1 MILVGTAAPAVLQNS
16 PSGAL
21 AGFIVSIIIIG
32 FATGTIKANVSP
44 LVAEQIPDSRE
55 VVKTLP
61 SGEKVI
67 VDPNLTIQRV
77 FMYFYLVRQ
86 CLN

>member
-1 MILVGTAAPAVLQNS
+1 LLQNS
-16 PSGAL
+16 PTGAF
-21 AGFIVSIIIIG
+21 AGFIVSITIIA
-32 FATGTIKANVSP
+32 FATGAIKSNVSP

-55 VVKTLP
+55 NVKTLP

-77 FMYFYLVRQ
+77 FMYFYLVR
-86 CLN
+86 CGLIDYPR